1 MCDVARRVTHA
12 LPCPSVRAGL
22 GQVPRLRPSPSRCS
36 FASYLA
42 PSPIA
47 AQQQLRQQG
56 AQRGSGVVASV
67 WPFDLAWNPST
78 IDASVAPTLFAASLL
93 PYLGFLYFLHSSK
106 KTPGLTLFGFYFLL
120 AFVGAT
126 IPAGIYAKSHYGTSL
141 ANVDWLHGCAESLLT
156 VTNLLI
162 GQSQGYLSIFRLPG
176 VTWCW
181 GSGKAFERRRLQRPE
196 DRQSGGSRMQ
206 ARATPPA
213 SKRRK
218 WRANVGHIRIRAC
231 ADYRADPKQS
241 APVWATLE
249 ASLMRCG
256 RSPLKIDAPSRD
268 RALILTHGTYTRHLS
283 ERYRRPG
290 RLIKFRVH

>member
-22 GQVPRLRPSPSRCS
+22 GQVPRFRPSPSRCS

-56 AQRGSGVVASV
+56 AQRVSSVVASV

-162 GQSQGYLSIFRLPG
+162 VLGFRQGIREAEAA
-176 VTWCW
+176 
-181 GSGKAFERRRLQRPE
+181 KAGGHAEQRQQDASTSDATSKQE
-196 DRQSGGSRMQ
+196 KEV
-206 ARATPPA
+206 AR
-213 SKRRK
+213 
-218 WRANVGHIRIRAC
+218 
-231 ADYRADPKQS
+231 
-241 APVWATLE
+241 
-249 ASLMRCG
+249 
-256 RSPLKIDAPSRD
+256 
-268 RALILTHGTYTRHLS
+268 
-283 ERYRRPG
+283 
-290 RLIKFRVH
+290 